1 MEYHRAINP
10 GCTPVLVTDRRD
22 REAAIWLM
30 NGGSMLASAWL
41 ER

>member
-1 MEYHRAINP
+1 
-10 GCTPVLVTDRRD
+10 VLVTDRRD